1 MLNHRA
7 IEILI
12 ELYNHPD
19 EYLTGSYFAE
29 RFNVSLRTI
38 QTDMREIKEE
48 LKHESCVELISQ
60 ASKGSRLKVNDP
72 DALSSLL
79 RSMYRQYATTSLSF
93 SVDRANQI
101 LLTLLHR
108 HRAISFYE
116 MEEMFY
122 ISNSTLRN
130 DLKQVEEKLQKY
142 KLELFRSKN
151 KVMIEGAETEK
162 RRCIIGENLYLASL
176 KDENGALYV
185 DERYFDKIKDVLT
198 ETFVKYKYYVMD
210 EDFSDIIL
218 FVNILFKRIKAG
230 FSIQT
235 DEVNLSE
242 VRENEEFE
250 IAQSAL
256 QNIGVYFLT
265 DATEAEAAYFSLY
278 LKGKRN
284 KEDPSEISQDMNH
297 FIFEALE
304 SIKENFGIDLTDQM
318 NLHIA
323 LSLHCMALEARVKYN
338 MQIKNDLLSYIR
350 ETFHLG
356 YDLAVYLGH
365 LLSER
370 YGKKV
375 SDDEIGFLAIH
386 IYSSI
391 MEERSRAG
399 RKKILVITTLKKSMT
414 ILLKNTLLKW
424 FSDDVSTITFV
435 YPTNVKDIDLDEYEV
450 ILTTEKGNF
459 YDIGLAMYIESFPTE
474 RDYLN
479 IRLHLDGFQNIESIT
494 ALFRPDLF
502 FVQPTAEKDDVLKVI
517 CEKGADYCG
526 ESSLYEQVLAREKIG
541 STYFSKGIAVP
552 HPMHAV
558 SSDTFLVVDI
568 IQKPV
573 IWDEDGNEI
582 NVVILIHV
590 GKNNPQAFQIWN
602 YFSRIFSEK
611 TLIKRLLRKPTYENF
626 IELIKD
632 VLETGFPKNEV

>member
-1 MLNHRA
+1 
-7 IEILI
+7 
-12 ELYNHPD
+12 
-19 EYLTGSYFAE
+19 
-29 RFNVSLRTI
+29 
-38 QTDMREIKEE
+38 
-48 LKHESCVELISQ
+48 
-60 ASKGSRLKVNDP
+60 
-72 DALSSLL
+72 
-79 RSMYRQYATTSLSF
+79 
-93 SVDRANQI
+93 
-101 LLTLLHR
+101 
-108 HRAISFYE
+108 
-116 MEEMFY
+116 
-122 ISNSTLRN
+122 
-130 DLKQVEEKLQKY
+130 
-142 KLELFRSKN
+142 
-151 KVMIEGAETEK
+151 
-162 RRCIIGENLYLASL
+162 
-176 KDENGALYV
+176 
-185 DERYFDKIKDVLT
+185 
-198 ETFVKYKYYVMD
+198 
-210 EDFSDIIL
+210 
-218 FVNILFKRIKAG
+218 
-230 FSIQT
+230 
-235 DEVNLSE
+235 
-242 VRENEEFE
+242 
-250 IAQSAL
+250 
-256 QNIGVYFLT
+256 
-265 DATEAEAAYFSLY
+265 
-278 LKGKRN
+278 
-284 KEDPSEISQDMNH
+284 MNH

-399 RKKILVITTLKKSMT
+399 QKKILVITTLKKSMT

-502 FVQPTAEKDDVLKVI
+502 FVQQTAEKDDVLKVI

-558 SSDTFLVVDI
+558 SSDTF
-568 IQKPV
+568 
-573 IWDEDGNEI
+573 W
-582 NVVILIHV
+582 
-590 GKNNPQAFQIWN
+590 W
-602 YFSRIFSEK
+602 
-611 TLIKRLLRKPTYENF
+611 
-626 IELIKD
+626 
-632 VLETGFPKNEV
+632 